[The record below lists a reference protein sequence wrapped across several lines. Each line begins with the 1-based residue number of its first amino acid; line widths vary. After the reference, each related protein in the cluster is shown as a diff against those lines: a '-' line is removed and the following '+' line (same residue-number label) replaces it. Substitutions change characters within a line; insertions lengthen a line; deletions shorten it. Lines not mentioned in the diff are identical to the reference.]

1 MKINHSGIGGCG
13 AVAHACG
20 VAACAGGT
28 GSRTCRFRSLGGCWV
43 RIRVRAPRAVR
54 HHATPLHRYAAAA
67 TAGAL
72 WRLPAACLRA

>member
-13 AVAHACG
+13 AVARLRRRGRRRRRHWWPHVPFSLSWRLLGADS
-20 VAACAGGT
+20 GT
-28 GSRTCRFRSLGGCWV
+28 
-43 RIRVRAPRAVR
+43 RAVRR

-72 WRLPAACLRA
+72 WRLPAACLRT